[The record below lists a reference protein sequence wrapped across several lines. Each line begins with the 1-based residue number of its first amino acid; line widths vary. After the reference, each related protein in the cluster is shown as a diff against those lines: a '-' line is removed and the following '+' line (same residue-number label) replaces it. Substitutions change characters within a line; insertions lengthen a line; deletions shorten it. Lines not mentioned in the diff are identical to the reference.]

1 MTANRLLRS
10 TSVFRSGASA
20 RRWLLFFG
28 GFACVAAADAA
39 ALGPEGAPLLPGLG
53 AWCLALGWLW
63 GTAWLAAA
71 VAAGAATILLGLAG
85 PDLAA
90 WPPLAAFAVG
100 ALVLRVRAV
109 APPVRWNARGVVE
122 GGCAAAL
129 AAVLGALP
137 FAISAGGP
145 GAVFDPL
152 AGALAW
158 LYPLAALYRLA
169 EPRGF
174 PAPPRNRWGWPTR
187 AVDLAVLG
195 ACAFVAAALGGYA
208 ADGGWP
214 LIGAALVVLVAALA
228 GNLVGGATAALAAG
242 LAGGFA
248 EGGGSAAFGLELGNA
263 VLVAVGLVAGGFAS
277 RTRERH
283 EEAEHTVG
291 RTRALLES
299 LPIGLVEIDERGVIV
314 QANPMAGAIIGCAAE
329 ELLGHPFER
338 LGTAAARPMLAATT
352 RAIRHRRQ
360 PEPRFTTAFLFRP
373 DGSSR
378 DVQVD
383 WVYQTPPSGRRPLRV
398 TALVTDVT
406 DRHRALN
413 ALRDREHQLAERTD
427 LLRVTMDALDHGLA
441 AFSADDTLN
450 EWNARFPEMLHLPSP
465 LARPG
470 TPAIAIFRFLAT
482 LGAFG
487 VGVTEGQVRARMD
500 RLIHPPN
507 ADDVPWIGGHHLR
520 FSAHTMADGGWVWRI
535 EDRTEDL
542 RLRDIEQN
550 RQKMEALGQLASGV
564 AHELNN
570 TLQPI
575 FSLSELGLGQ
585 AEPESLAAR
594 CFARITDAAERAET
608 IVRGVLTFARN
619 APVPEGDAP
628 IVPALFDA
636 VAFIRAGLP
645 PQVRLEIAVDDG
657 IPEGAAARLDRREL
671 GQVLTNLVT
680 NAADAM
686 EQQGT
691 IQINCRAEVLRY
703 ADATDAEADS
713 RPALAV
719 AVVDTGKGMDHA
731 LKQRIFEPFFTTKD
745 EGHGTGLGLAVAF
758 GIVRNWGGRID
769 VDSEPG
775 LGSTFTVWIPL
786 TDPEREGQNAHDP
799 DR

>member
-1 MTANRLLRS
+1 MPARRSPRRLPI
-10 TSVFRSGASA
+10 FRPGAGA
-20 RRWLLFFG
+20 RRWLLFFA

-39 ALGPEGAPLLPGLG
+39 ATGPGGAPLLPGLG

-63 GTAWLAAA
+63 GPAWLVAA
-71 VAAGAATILLGLAG
+71 VGAGAATILLGLAG
-85 PDLAA
+85 PPLAA
-90 WPPLAAFAVG
+90 WPALGAFALG
-100 ALVLRVRAV
+100 ALVLRMRAV
-109 APPVRWNARGVVE
+109 APPVRWNGRGVVE
-122 GGCAAAL
+122 GGCVATL
-129 AAVLGALP
+129 AAFLGALP
-137 FAISAGGP
+137 FAFSADTV
-145 GAVFDPL
+145 GAALDPVT
-152 AGALAW
+152 GALAW
-158 LYPLAALYRLA
+158 LYPVAGVYRLA

-187 AVDLAVLG
+187 AADLGVLG
-195 ACAFVAAALGGYA
+195 LCVFAAAALGGFA

-214 LIGAALVVLVAALA
+214 LIGAALAVLVAALNA
-228 GNLVGGATAALAAG
+228 NLVGGAAAALAAG

-248 EGGGSAAFGLELGNA
+248 EAGAAPFALELGNA
-263 VLVAVGLVAGGFAS
+263 VLVAVGLVAGGFVS
-277 RTRERH
+277 RARERQ
-283 EEAEHTVG
+283 EDAEHTVG
-291 RTRALLES
+291 RTRALLDS

-338 LGTAAARPMLAATT
+338 LGTLAAREMLAATT

-360 PEPRFTTAFLFRP
+360 PEPSFTTEFLYRP
-373 DGSSR
+373 DR
-378 DVQVD
+378 TTRAVQVD
-383 WVYQTPPSGRRPLRV
+383 WVYQTPPGGRRPLRV
-398 TALVTDVT
+398 TALITDVT
-406 DRHRALN
+406 DRRRALK
-413 ALRDREHQLAERTD
+413 ALEDREHRLAERSD
-427 LLRVTMDALDHGLA
+427 LLRITMDALDHGLA
-441 AFSADDTLN
+441 AFSADDSLT

-535 EDRTEDL
+535 EDRTEDI

-575 FSLSELGLGQ
+575 FSLSELGLAQ
-585 AEPESLAAR
+585 AEPESLTAR

-619 APVPEGDAP
+619 APVPEADAP

-636 VAFIRAGLP
+636 VAFIRPGLP
-645 PQVRLEIAVDDG
+645 SQVRLEVAVDDG
-657 IPEGAAARLDRREL
+657 IPEGATARLDRREL

-686 EQQGT
+686 DHQGT
-691 IQINCRAEVLRY
+691 IRIDCRAERLRY
-703 ADATDAEADS
+703 ADAADAEDS
-713 RPALAV
+713 RPAVAV
-719 AVVDTGKGMDHA
+719 AVVDTGKGMDPA
-731 LKQRIFEPFFTTKD
+731 LKHRIFEPFFTTKD

-786 TDPEREGQNAHDP
+786 SDPEREGDHGHDSH
-799 DR
+799 R

>member
-1 MTANRLLRS
+1 MIASRSPRS
-10 TSVFRSGASA
+10 TSVYRPGAST
-20 RRWLLFFG
+20 RRWLLFLG
-28 GFACVAAADAA
+28 GFALVAAADALA
-39 ALGPEGAPLLPGLG
+39 VGPEGAPLLPGLG

-63 GTAWLAAA
+63 GPAWLAAA
-71 VAAGAATILLGLAG
+71 LGAGALTAALGLAG
-85 PDLAA
+85 PALAA
-90 WPPLAAFAVG
+90 WPALAAFAVA

-122 GGCAAAL
+122 GGCVAIL
-129 AAVLGALP
+129 AAFLGGLP
-137 FAISAGGP
+137 FAFATDAF
-145 GAVFDPL
+145 GAVLDPV

-174 PAPPRNRWGWPTR
+174 PAPPRNRWGWPMR
-187 AVDLAVLG
+187 AADLATLGLCACLAAVLG
-195 ACAFVAAALGGYA
+195 GFSAE
-208 ADGGWP
+208 GGWP
-214 LIGAALVVLVAALA
+214 LIGAALAVLVAALA
-228 GNLVGGATAALAAG
+228 ANLVGGATTALVAG
-242 LAGGFA
+242 LAGGIA
-248 EGGGSAAFGLELGNA
+248 EVGETAPLGLELGNA
-263 VLVAVGLVAGGFAS
+263 VLVAVGLVAGAFAS

-283 EEAEHTVG
+283 EDAEHTAG

-338 LGTAAARPMLAATT
+338 LGTLAARPMLAATT

-360 PEPRFTTAFLFRP
+360 PEPSFTTEFLYRP

-378 DVQVD
+378 AVQVD

-406 DRHRALN
+406 DRRRALK
-413 ALRDREHQLAERTD
+413 ALEDREHQLAERSD
-427 LLRVTMDALDHGLA
+427 LLRITMDALDHGLA
-441 AFSADDTLN
+441 AFSADDALT

-535 EDRTEDL
+535 EDRTEDI

-575 FSLSELGLGQ
+575 FSLSELGLAQ
-585 AEPESLAAR
+585 AEPDSLTAR
-594 CFARITDAAERAET
+594 CFSRITDAAERAET

-619 APVPEGDAP
+619 APVPEADAP

-636 VAFIRAGLP
+636 VAFIRPGLP
-645 PQVRLEIAVDDG
+645 SQVRLDIAVDDG
-657 IPEGAAARLDRREL
+657 IPEGATARLDRREL

-691 IQINCRAEVLRY
+691 IQINCRAELLRY
-703 ADATDAEADS
+703 ADAADAEAES
-713 RPALAV
+713 RPAVAV

-731 LKQRIFEPFFTTKD
+731 LKHRIFEPFFTTKD

-786 TDPEREGQNAHDP
+786 SDPEREGE
-799 DR
+799 

>member
-1 MTANRLLRS
+1 MAATRAPRS
-10 TSVFRSGASA
+10 TPSFRPGASA

-39 ALGPEGAPLLPGLG
+39 ALGPQGAPLLPGIG
-53 AWCLALGWLW
+53 AWCLVLGWLW
-63 GTAWLAAA
+63 GPAWLAAA
-71 VAAGAATILLGLAG
+71 VAAGAATIALGLAG
-85 PDLAA
+85 PALLA
-90 WPPLAAFAVG
+90 WPSLAAFACG
-100 ALVLRVRAV
+100 ALVLRRRAV
-109 APPVRWNARGVVE
+109 APPVRWNARGVIE
-122 GGCAAAL
+122 GGCV
-129 AAVLGALP
+129 AAVAAFLGALA
-137 FAISAGGP
+137 FGFSADTV
-145 GAVFDPL
+145 GAVLDPL
-152 AGALAW
+152 TGALAW

-174 PAPPRNRWGWPTR
+174 PAPPRNRWGWPAR
-187 AVDLAVLG
+187 AVDLGVLG
-195 ACAFVAAALGGYA
+195 LCVFCAAALGGFA

-214 LIGAALVVLVAALA
+214 LIGAALAVLVAALSA
-228 GNLVGGATAALAAG
+228 NLVGGATAALAAG

-283 EEAEHTVG
+283 EDAEHTVS
-291 RTRALLES
+291 RTRALVES
-299 LPIGLVEIDERGVIV
+299 LPIGLIEIDERGVIV
-314 QANPMAGAIIGCAAE
+314 QANPMAGAIIGCAAP

-338 LGTAAARPMLAATT
+338 LGTPDARPMLAATT
-352 RAIRHRRQ
+352 RAIRQRRQ
-360 PEPRFTTAFLFRP
+360 PEPRFTTEFLFRP
-373 DGSSR
+373 DGTAR
-378 DVQVD
+378 EVQVD
-383 WVYQTPPSGRRPLRV
+383 WVYQNPPNGRRPLRV

-413 ALRDREHQLAERTD
+413 VLREREHQLAERSD
-427 LLRVTMDALDHGLA
+427 LLRITMDALDHGLA
-441 AFSADDTLN
+441 AFSADDSLT

-535 EDRTEDL
+535 EDRTEDI

-575 FSLSELGLGQ
+575 FSLSELGLGH
-585 AEPESLAAR
+585 AEPDSLAAR

-619 APVPEGDAP
+619 APVPEADAP
-628 IVPALFDA
+628 IVPALHDA
-636 VAFIRAGLP
+636 VAFIRPGLP
-645 PQVRLEIAVDDG
+645 SRVRLEIAVDDG
-657 IPEGAAARLDRREL
+657 IPEGSTARLDRREL

-686 EQQGT
+686 GQQGT
-691 IQINCRAEVLRY
+691 IEVNCRADLLRY
-703 ADATDAEADS
+703 PDAAEADA
-713 RPALAV
+713 RPAVAV

-731 LKQRIFEPFFTTKD
+731 LKHRIFEPFFTTKG

-786 TDPEREGQNAHDP
+786 SDPEGQNAHDP